1 MSLDPQAAAE
11 LFVEVFDR
19 VHREQM
25 AGLPLLNDRLQ
36 VETLGFRV
44 FEGRM
49 IGILITPWL
58 MNVVMMPG
66 ENDDW
71 SSDELGHKIPQR
83 FPAGTYKFMVNEIE
97 GIGRYL
103 THSLYS
109 PMREFSSQNHALAA
123 AESWLRTAMD
133 PAQADQRDP
142 IDEELLGRVMRGEET
157 PDIDVDELES
167 IAFGQGD
174 AVEAPRVRGLQG
186 IGVRVEEKGIS
197 RRDLL
202 RGRLRSDSANETG

>member
-1 MSLDPQAAAE
+1 MNLEPQAAAE

-25 AGLPLLNDRLQ
+25 AGLPLLNNRLQ
-36 VETLGFRV
+36 VQTLGFQV

-49 IGILITPWL
+49 IGILVTPWL
-58 MNVVMMPG
+58 MNVVMLPG

-71 SSDELGHKIPQR
+71 SGDELGHKIPQR
-83 FPAGTYKFMVNEIE
+83 FPAGTYKFMVNEID

-123 AESWLRTAMD
+123 AEAWLRTAMD
-133 PAQADQRDP
+133 AAQAGEQDP

-157 PDIDVDELES
+157 PDIDVDALES
-167 IAFGQGD
+167 IAFGQD
-174 AVEAPRVRGLQG
+174 AKVTAPAVRGLKD
-186 IGVRVEEKGIS
+186 IGVRVESKTIS

-202 RGRLRSDSANETG
+202 RGRLGGDPANEKG